1 MFNSQSTDD
10 NSFFWSSFGLRLWDN
25 ADGPVSLM
33 KEHLLFNSLSRY
45 FPHSSSAKCIQ
56 TEQTEG
62 TASFYRS
69 HLKMNEW
76 IRSVNVWIFTSARLQ
91 TLRCSVKSC
100 SLPRALSVSEL
111 LRPELTCQRSAF
123 KTAAL
128 HKKAQTDTL
137 IILKPCGTGC
147 LDLKSSSPFYHKITV
162 ITHWPFVVVVV
173 VFSPRRNPSDDLRY
187 TFRRKSPRISRRGR
201 PKGLCGFPVEMCPF
215 SLYNWRFHASTIV
228 GRECE
233 EKGEFLFLEIPLAF
247 CCDWTRTDG

>member
-25 ADGPVSLM
+25 ADGPFPSWKNTYFSTRSRVTFHIHPPQSVSKLNKLKARRRFIAVIWNEWM
-33 KEHLLFNSLSRY
+33 NPLGKRVDIHF
-45 FPHSSSAKCIQ
+45 SSSPD
-56 TEQTEG
+56 TP
-62 TASFYRS
+62 
-69 HLKMNEW
+69 L
-76 IRSVNVWIFTSARLQ
+76 
-91 TLRCSVKSC
+91 
-100 SLPRALSVSEL
+100 LSQEL
-111 LRPELTCQRSAF
+111 LASSRAVCVWAPPSWTNLPKDPPS

-162 ITHWPFVVVVV
+162 NYSLAICCCC
-173 VFSPRRNPSDDLRY
+173 
-187 TFRRKSPRISRRGR
+187 
-201 PKGLCGFPVEMCPF
+201 CGFLPPTKSLWWFTIHFSAQVTEKSLAEDDQKDSVAFQSRCVPF
-215 SLYNWRFHASTIV
+215 LSTTDDFHASTIV

-247 CCDWTRTDG
+247 CCWLN